1 MEAGS
6 EARSDH
12 EIERSAKDARF
23 KQEIIEFPIHAAMG
37 SRLLPAGGPTDP
49 R

>member
-1 MEAGS
+1 MGVHTDPPCIEAGS

-23 KQEIIEFPIHAAMG
+23 KQEIIDQK
-37 SRLLPAGGPTDP
+37 RLLNAKI
-49 R
+49 